1 MELPDFNGFVS
12 TAQQAVMEWAVTTID
27 GRKLC
32 NLSLP
37 GSPEDMSQFA
47 TSILTTAYE
56 MNMTLL
62 RAYHSW
68 LAEELSK
75 GSDRQA
81 EQPAQ

>member
-1 MELPDFNGFVS
+1 MQMPDFNGFVS
-12 TAQQAVMEWAVTTID
+12 TAQEAVTEWAVMID

-32 NLSLP
+32 DLSLL

-68 LAEELSK
+68 LAEEFSK
-75 GSDRQA
+75 ASDRQA